1 MKVLEI
7 PDINAKINFVWMNVA
22 QQHGMCDED
31 LAEVVA
37 QVHPDLIFQEVDT
50 PESFEESSAPCQAA
64 QPVFVPPE
72 VVSYV
77 TSEIDEMKVQ
87 LEEYRASREANAE
100 DAFAAGYF
108 ESMETVLAEEIA
120 KKEAEFQNVTVPRWL
135 LKTVAEK
142 TIECNCCTTT
152 LGQVPEVKV
161 LFFGKAEH
169 QEGLAVAMIEA
180 GAEVAVLEGGKTVE
194 VSA

>member
-1 MKVLEI
+1 
-7 PDINAKINFVWMNVA
+7 
-22 QQHGMCDED
+22 MCDAD

-37 QVHPDLIFQEVDT
+37 TVHPDLIFEEVDSA
-50 PESFEESSAPCQAA
+50 ENFEETSPSCQAA

-72 VVSYV
+72 VIAYV
-77 TSEIDEMKVQ
+77 GAEIDEMKAQ
-87 LEEYRASREANAE
+87 LVDYHAAREANAA
-100 DAFAAGYF
+100 DPFAAGYF

-152 LGQVPEVKV
+152 LGQVPQVKV
-161 LFFGKAEH
+161 LFFGRVEH
-169 QEGLAVAMIEA
+169 QEGLAAVLAEA
-180 GAEVAVLEGGKTVE
+180 GAEVTVLAGGKVVE